1 MMIINN
7 FQLLKEFSNLLNNL
21 WIHVFIILVAF
32 DILTG
37 LVKGMKKNSTNSTK
51 GLTGMIKHLLVV
63 ILIITAYPYLSLLGL
78 QPYANAFVLYYIA
91 SYAISITENLG
102 QMGVPIPEFIKSR
115 IEKLRDLTDK
125 GDGPK

>member
-1 MMIINN
+1 MVVKMMIIDN

-51 GLTGMIKHLLVV
+51 GLTESS
-63 ILIITAYPYLSLLGL
+63 P
-78 QPYANAFVLYYIA
+78 
-91 SYAISITENLG
+91 
-102 QMGVPIPEFIKSR
+102 
-115 IEKLRDLTDK
+115 
-125 GDGPK
+125 

>member
-1 MMIINN
+1 MIIDN